1 MDAVHEATG
10 VRAYSMPLSPETMM
24 ELIDKRDG
32 VPT

>member
-1 MDAVHEATG
+1 